1 MSLTSLPPQPQGCG
15 RILERPAG
23 DTPGVPIHVHL
34 VLRSICPRKRE
45 KADSNESAFLPNILF
60 DDIIISWYY
69 SNTTPTLF
77 QDVPICSRNRQ
88 RRSSLFGPIKAP
100 KISKLDNLCVLRL
113 CNISVVSCVQGKIEK
128 ISKLDICPTWI
139 FQDAGSDELR
149 KIAIVILLPQE
160 YENRC
165 QLCTTTRASKHCDC
179 EVSTCFLD
187 FNVV

>member
-100 KISKLDNLCVLRL
+100 KISKLD
-113 CNISVVSCVQGKIEK
+113 
-128 ISKLDICPTWI
+128 ICPTWI

-165 QLCTTTRASKHCDC
+165 QLCTTIRASKHCDC
-179 EVSTCFLD
+179 EVPTCFLD